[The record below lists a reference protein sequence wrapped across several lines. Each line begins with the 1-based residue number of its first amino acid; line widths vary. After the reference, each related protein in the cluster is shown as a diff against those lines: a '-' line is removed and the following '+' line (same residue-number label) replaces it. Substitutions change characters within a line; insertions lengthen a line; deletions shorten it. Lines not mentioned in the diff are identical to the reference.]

1 MTEQN
6 RTEMTVKKKT
16 PAVTMPATPAA
27 TPTPPAP
34 APLAA
39 TYDDVVAAA
48 AAIKGAVIETRFEP
62 SRTLTD
68 LLGAEI
74 WLKFENLQFTASYK
88 ERGALNK
95 LLSLT
100 ESQRQ
105 DGVIAMSA
113 GNHAQG
119 VAYHAHRLGIPATIV
134 MPAWTPTIK
143 VENTRSHGANVI
155 LEGQSLEEAS
165 KFAVRYG
172 ADRHMTFVHPYND
185 PHIIAG
191 QGTVALEMLAA
202 KPDLDMLVVPIGGG
216 GLISGMAV
224 AAKTINPKIKLIG
237 VEAQLYPSML
247 NAVKNASLPVGGDT
261 LAEGI
266 AVTAPG
272 DLTRPIIEALVD
284 DILLVSEADIERAVA
299 LLITIEKT
307 VVEGA
312 GAAGLA
318 ALIGTRRL
326 YKGRKIGLVLCG
338 GNIDTRLLASV
349 LTRELARDGRLSRLS
364 IDIPDRP
371 GQLALVAGIIG
382 KAGANVVEVYHQR
395 VFNDV
400 PAKGTELN
408 LVIETRDRMHLEKVV
423 SELRTGGYAV
433 TVKSSGAAAGAP

>member
-1 MTEQN
+1 MTKLATFHPSEL
-6 RTEMTVKKKT
+6 
-16 PAVTMPATPAA
+16 AVG
-27 TPTPPAP
+27 
-34 APLAA
+34 
-39 TYDDVVAAA
+39 YDDIVRAAD
-48 AAIKGAVIETRFEP
+48 AIRGAVIPTRFEQ
-62 SRTLTD
+62 SRTLST
-68 LLGAEI
+68 LLNAEI

-95 LLSLT
+95 LLSLSPA
-100 ESQRQ
+100 ERQ
-105 DGVIAMSA
+105 SGVIAMSA

-119 VAYHAHRLGIPATIV
+119 VAYHAHRLGIPATII

-155 LEGQSLEEAS
+155 LEGQSLEEAYG
-165 KFAVRYG
+165 FAVGYG
-172 ADRHMTFVHPYND
+172 AERGMTFVHPYND
-185 PHIIAG
+185 PAIIAG
-191 QGTVALEMLAA
+191 QGTVALEMLRAA
-202 KPDLDMLVVPIGGG
+202 PDLDVLIVPIGGG
-216 GLISGMAV
+216 GLISGMAI
-224 AAKTINPKIKLIG
+224 AAKAINPNIKVVG

-247 NAVKNASLPVGGDT
+247 NAVKKSSLPVGGDT

-272 DLTRPIIEALVD
+272 SLTQQIIETLVD
-284 DILLVSEADIERAVA
+284 DILLVSEVDLERAVS

-318 ALIGTRRL
+318 ALIGANRL
-326 YKGRKIGLVLCG
+326 YKGKKIGLVLCG

-349 LTRELARDGRLSRLS
+349 LTRELARDGRLSRLA

-371 GQLALVAGIIG
+371 GQLARVSGIIG

-395 VFNDV
+395 VFTDV

-408 LVIETRDRMHLEKVV
+408 LVIETRDRRHLEQVV
-423 SELRTGGYAV
+423 SELKASGYV
-433 TVKSSGAAAGAP
+433 VIVKSSGAGTP